1 MVVNA
6 LLPTLLLMSSVAQAS
21 EPATRVVVL
30 DALVLPPSFQKA
42 NVRAN
47 VEQGVTE
54 TVRAHGWEPVSIAT
68 ECRDLGCAGAVAKAA
83 KTLYVLILV
92 GRYAANDTYATDVGV
107 SLWRDGTIVASRS
120 ETDEEA
126 EHNNKSATGVTLRCG
141 PPDGT
146 CTPQLLATKLQQ
158 YAAKLLEDE
167 SAAARARVAA
177 AVAVAPPP
185 QPAAQATSPAVPVE
199 DRGGGRILGWSLV
212 GAGVLLG
219 GGALALWAANGS
231 KTHCNAA
238 PGDADGCRF
247 ERRTNTAAVV
257 AGFTAVAS
265 AAAGIVVL
273 VVDRGP
279 SRMALSVHPS
289 GLSLEGRF

>member
-1 MVVNA
+1 MVMKA
-6 LLPTLLLMSSVAQAS
+6 LLPALLLMSSVAYGS
-21 EPATRVVVL
+21 EPVTRVVVL
-30 DALVLPPSFQKA
+30 DALVLPASFQKA
-42 NVRAN
+42 NVRAT

-54 TVRAHGWEPVSIAT
+54 TVRTRGWEPVSIAT

-107 SLWRDGTIVASRS
+107 SLWRDGSIVASRS

-126 EHNNKSATGVTLRCG
+126 EHNRSATGVVLRCG

-177 AVAVAPPP
+177 AVAVPPAP
-185 QPAAQATSPAVPVE
+185 QPAAPATLSGVPVE
-199 DRGGGRILGWSLV
+199 DGRGGRILGWSLV

-231 KTHCNAA
+231 KTHCNAVA
-238 PGDADGCRF
+238 GDTDGCRF

-257 AGFTAVAS
+257 TGFTAVA
-265 AAAGIVVL
+265 AGAAGIVVL
-273 VVDRGP
+273 VVDRGS

-289 GLSLEGRF
+289 GLSLQGRF